1 MVPDNFLSGWERE
14 FDPLKWIYV
23 NVVFE
28 LFARGAGN
36 LNTNFPPQTTDLW
49 LHEVGPDVTCYVCK
63 VPDYIHE
70 AFLD

>member
-1 MVPDNFLSGWERE
+1 MWTLFLSFLAQGE
-14 FDPLKWIYV
+14 
-23 NVVFE
+23 
-28 LFARGAGN
+28 GN
-36 LNTNFPPQTTDLW
+36 LNTNSPPSPQTTDPW